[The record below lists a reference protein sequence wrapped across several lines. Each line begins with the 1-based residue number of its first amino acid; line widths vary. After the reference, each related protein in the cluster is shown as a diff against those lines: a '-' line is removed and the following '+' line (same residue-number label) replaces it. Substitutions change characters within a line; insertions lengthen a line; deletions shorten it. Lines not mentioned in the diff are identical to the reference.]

1 MNMITKQNNELYT
14 IEEWYS
20 EFKNYIEINNI
31 ACPRIECFYMYG
43 DFNKPNKDITDK
55 VPEYLKDRK
64 IVNYDYNYTTP
75 DMNDCFLIILM
86 YE

>member
-1 MNMITKQNNELYT
+1 MITKQNNELYT
-14 IEEWYS
+14 IEEWYN
-20 EFKNYIEINNI
+20 EFKNYIEVNNI
-31 ACPRIECFYMYG
+31 ACPRIECFYAYG
-43 DFNKPNKDITDK
+43 NYSKPNKDITEG

-64 IVNYDYNYTTP
+64 IVNYDYNYTTL